1 MSNKRGSH
9 PKVSSVSHESIR
21 THDRAQA
28 RARMHQR
35 ATLPLSHTHAF
46 TQIRTKTH
54 KNSDLHEPLH
64 LVCGQI
70 DARLSRLC
78 DLCGLAKFSCNA
90 FPLPNV
96 IPARRSDTD
105 DEPGTRADSRATAS
119 CPRRQAY
126 ADRYRFSWHP
136 EMRRPHRET
145 GHGRLREGR
154 EREERVPRA
163 FPLLGKQG
171 LLGAMDWRMQVL
183 ALSILAALQPAR
195 SFLLQK
201 PALSGVHSSRG
212 SVAAVRGCCVQRG
225 WSKVNFPLCMLG
237 QPNGATTCVVATRHG
252 DDVASRVMADALK
265 RRVAWE
271 RVPPPEV
278 AEEGW
283 GELWQCASASHI
295 FLWERSDSMLQMDR
309 IDETFAA
316 LTGQQAT
323 DFIFISKHASAS
335 GSATL
340 TVRVPLLSLRAFMFL
355 SDAWSMLIV
364 FVLCTCTMLCRRT

>member
-1 MSNKRGSH
+1 MPTTPGIRRQIPLQLASKRGEGW
-9 PKVSSVSHESIR
+9 PG
-21 THDRAQA
+21 HD
-28 RARMHQR
+28 
-35 ATLPLSHTHAF
+35 
-46 TQIRTKTH
+46 
-54 KNSDLHEPLH
+54 
-64 LVCGQI
+64 
-70 DARLSRLC
+70 
-78 DLCGLAKFSCNA
+78 
-90 FPLPNV
+90 
-96 IPARRSDTD
+96 
-105 DEPGTRADSRATAS
+105 
-119 CPRRQAY
+119 
-126 ADRYRFSWHP
+126 
-136 EMRRPHRET
+136 
-145 GHGRLREGR
+145 RLREPKEQLCGR
-154 EREERVPRA
+154 EESEI
-163 FPLLGKQG
+163 QG
-171 LLGAMDWRMQVL
+171 PSPSFGMQGSLGAMDWRMQVL

-364 FVLCTCTMLCRRT
+364 IVLCTCTMLCRRT

>member
-1 MSNKRGSH
+1 MMSRGQ
-9 PKVSSVSHESIR
+9 EQTAGR
-21 THDRAQA
+21 QRRA
-28 RARMHQR
+28 H
-35 ATLPLSHTHAF
+35 
-46 TQIRTKTH
+46 
-54 KNSDLHEPLH
+54 
-64 LVCGQI
+64 
-70 DARLSRLC
+70 DARHTQTDTASAGIQSRSNRRTREEKGA
-78 DLCGLAKFSCNA
+78 DCGNRGAAKEGDSSEE
-90 FPLPNV
+90 
-96 IPARRSDTD
+96 RR
-105 DEPGTRADSRATAS
+105 DSRAL
-119 CPRRQAY
+119 
-126 ADRYRFSWHP
+126 H
-136 EMRRPHRET
+136 
-145 GHGRLREGR
+145 
-154 EREERVPRA
+154 
-163 FPLLGKQG
+163 LLGKQG
-171 LLGAMDWRMQVL
+171 LLGAMVWRMQVL
-183 ALSILAALQPAR
+183 ALSVLAALQPAR
-195 SFLLQK
+195 PFLLQK
-201 PALSGVHSSRG
+201 PALSGVHSGRG

-340 TVRVPLLSLRAFMFL
+340 TVRVPVFSLRAFMFL
-355 SDAWSMLIV
+355 SDA
-364 FVLCTCTMLCRRT
+364 